1 MDPFSYLSVLISIVL
16 ALGMTRVLQGLGE
29 MLQARSHRRVYW
41 VHAVWVLN
49 IFLFLVVAWWVF
61 YRWRFE
67 QNWTFFL
74 FVFVLISPTI
84 LYLCSLLLFPREGD
98 MSVRDYKT
106 HSYANHRAFFTVF
119 AFFVPVDV
127 VDTLLKGISH
137 FVARP
142 TIRRLRYHSVFNN
155 SDGCDHTQR
164 DISQVVRDLLPRP
177 HRLDQ
182 LCDLSH
188 AAVGFPPPAMA
199 ANISNGPPRVSGRG
213 GATGLPQ
220 EMEIGAHRLTG
231 DEPVAFGGTGKIGRA
246 HV

>member
-67 QNWTFFL
+67 QTWTFFL

-98 MSVRDYKT
+98 VSVKDYKT
-106 HSYANHRAFFTVF
+106 HYYANHRAFFTVF
-119 AFFVPVDV
+119 TLFEPVDV
-127 VDTLLKGISH
+127 VDTILKCVLH
-137 FVARP
+137 FVAQSKHRVVWDVC
-142 TIRRLRYHSVFNN
+142 LHS
-155 SDGCDHTQR
+155 
-164 DISQVVRDLLPRP
+164 IY
-177 HRLDQ
+177 
-182 LCDLSH
+182 
-188 AAVGFPPPAMA
+188 
-199 ANISNGPPRVSGRG
+199 
-213 GATGLPQ
+213 
-220 EMEIGAHRLTG
+220 MES
-231 DEPVAFGGTGKIGRA
+231 
-246 HV
+246 

>member
-41 VHAVWVLN
+41 VHALWVLN
-49 IFLFLVVAWWVF
+49 IFLFLVIGWWVF

-74 FVFVLISPTI
+74 FVFVLISPTV

-106 HSYANHRAFFTVF
+106 HFYANHRAFFTVF

-127 VDTLLKGISH
+127 VDTLLKGIPH
-137 FVARP
+137 FVAQGPQYVVSSIILFSTTAAGAITRNE
-142 TIRRLRYHSVFNN
+142 TYHKLFAIYCLCHIVWISFAIF
-155 SDGCDHTQR
+155 HTLQ
-164 DISQVVRDLLPRP
+164 
-177 HRLDQ
+177 
-182 LCDLSH
+182 
-188 AAVGFPPPAMA
+188 
-199 ANISNGPPRVSGRG
+199 
-213 GATGLPQ
+213 
-220 EMEIGAHRLTG
+220 
-231 DEPVAFGGTGKIGRA
+231 
-246 HV
+246 